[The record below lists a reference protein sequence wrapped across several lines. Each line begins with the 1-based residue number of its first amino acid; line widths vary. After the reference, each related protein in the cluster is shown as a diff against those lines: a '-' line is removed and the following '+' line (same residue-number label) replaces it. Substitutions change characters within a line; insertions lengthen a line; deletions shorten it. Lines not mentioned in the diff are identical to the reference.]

1 MTKIYEQFDHILYE
15 LHYQVF
21 CHIILEIKF
30 NSFYGRVSLALV
42 TPLFFDEVKIR
53 HLEEDRYLDDSCHPI
68 APPIEETE
76 IYSNLIRSLSV
87 ELHNAAF

>member
-30 NSFYGRVSLALV
+30 NSFYGRVSIALV
-42 TPLFFDEVKIR
+42 TPLFFDKVEIR
-53 HLEEDRYLDDSCHPI
+53 HLVEDRYLDKSCHTILPKQ
-68 APPIEETE
+68 
-76 IYSNLIRSLSV
+76 S
-87 ELHNAAF
+87 